1 MLTPEVYSTIQR
13 RPMDLSDYIDVARRH
28 RGWVFGPLFAGVV
41 IASVIAFILPNTYVS
56 LAELRITPAQIS
68 ENILPSVL
76 NQQMSERISQMQ
88 QDILSRTSL
97 AEIIQR
103 PSLDLYKRDRDRKPL
118 DDVIE
123 QMRTKDVHIQMV
135 NVPNSQGRA
144 GGSAFTV
151 SFAYPDRY
159 KAKATVDALLN
170 SFMASND
177 SQQKVAGSITTEF
190 LGDAVQKAK
199 ADVDR
204 LNNELTQFRTKN
216 VGRLPEELQVNAQA
230 LSSLQQ
236 QRGSMD
242 EALNRDAQE
251 KMVLEGRLDSLRS
264 QRETFSS
271 LSQQNFDETAPE
283 HQSDRLRELNATIS
297 HGETQ
302 LAELRQKY
310 TDSHP
315 DVIGAQATL
324 ESLKKQREQV
334 QRDEAKQASATN
346 KGKPVNRQSASTQAT
361 MSNLQVQEDQVKS
374 QLKALELDRENR
386 ARQMASLDGEISQF
400 RGRLESGPANE
411 QQYAQLV
418 ADQVQVNQHYQ
429 DLLKKQ
435 GLAEENQQAQS
446 RKAGENLEVLDP
458 ASLPVAPTA
467 PNRWLIVG
475 IGFALGTVIGL
486 GLAALREIKD
496 TSLKNL
502 KDVRAYT
509 QLPILG
515 SIPLLENDLLVQR
528 RKRVG
533 FLSWTAALLLGFVAI
548 GASMFYHFYVIKS

>member
-28 RGWVFGPLFAGVV
+28 RGWVFGPLFAGIV
-41 IASVIAFILPNTYVS
+41 IASVVAFMLPNTYVS
-56 LAELRITPAQIS
+56 SAELRITPAQIS

-103 PSLDLYKRDRDRKPL
+103 PALDLYKRERDREPL
-118 DDVIE
+118 DDIIE
-123 QMRTKDVHIQMV
+123 KMRSKDVQIHMV
-135 NVPNSQGRA
+135 AVPNSQGRT

-151 SFAYPDRY
+151 SFAYPERY
-159 KAKATVDALLN
+159 KAKAVVDALLN
-170 SFMASND
+170 RFMDSND

-190 LGDAVQKAK
+190 LTDEVQRAK

-204 LNNELTQFRTKN
+204 LNGQLTQFRTKN

-230 LSSLQQ
+230 LTSLQQ
-236 QRGSMD
+236 QRTSMD

-251 KMVLEGRLDSLRS
+251 KMVLDGRLDTLRS
-264 QRETFSS
+264 QRETLNS
-271 LSQQNFDETAPE
+271 LSQQGADDTATAA
-283 HQSDRLRELNATIS
+283 QSDRLRDLNTTIS
-297 HGETQ
+297 RAETQ
-302 LAELRQKY
+302 LAELREKY

-315 DVIGAQATL
+315 DVISGQAML
-324 ESLKKQREQV
+324 ESLKKQRDQME
-334 QRDEAKQASATN
+334 RDDAKQAAAP
-346 KGKPVNRQSASTQAT
+346 KGKAGSRQSAATQAAV
-361 MSNLQVQEDQVKS
+361 SNLQAQEDQVKS
-374 QLKALELDRENR
+374 QLKALDLDRQNR
-386 ARQMASLDGEISQF
+386 AKEMASLDGEIAQF

-418 ADQVQVNQHYQ
+418 SDQVQVNQHYQ

-475 IGFALGTVIGL
+475 IGFALGGVIGL

-528 RKRVG
+528 RRRIS
-533 FLSWTAALLLGFVAI
+533 FLSWTAAVLLGFVAI
-548 GASMFYHFYVIKS
+548 GASMFYHFYVTKS

>member
-28 RGWVFGPLFAGVV
+28 RGWIFGPLFAGVV
-41 IASVIAFILPNTYVS
+41 IASVVAFMLPNTYVS
-56 LAELRITPAQIS
+56 SAELRITPAQIS

-76 NQQMSERISQMQ
+76 NQQMSERISEMQ

-103 PSLDLYKRDRDRKPL
+103 PALDLYKRERDREPL
-118 DDVIE
+118 DDIIE
-123 QMRTKDVHIQMV
+123 KMRNKDVQIHMV
-135 NVPNSQGRA
+135 AVPNSQGRT

-159 KAKATVDALLN
+159 KAKAVVDALLN
-170 SFMASND
+170 RFMDSND

-190 LGDAVQKAK
+190 LSDEVQRAK

-204 LNNELTQFRTKN
+204 LNAQLTQFRTKN

-230 LSSLQQ
+230 LTSLQQ
-236 QRGSMD
+236 QRTSMD

-251 KMVLEGRLDSLRS
+251 KMVLEGRLDTLHS
-264 QRETFSS
+264 QRET
-271 LSQQNFDETAPE
+271 LTTLAQQGADDPATTE
-283 HQSDRLRELNATIS
+283 QSDRLRDLNTTIA
-297 HGETQ
+297 HAETQ
-302 LAELRQKY
+302 LAELREKY

-315 DVIGAQATL
+315 DVVSAQAML
-324 ESLKKQREQV
+324 ASLKKQRDQME
-334 QRDEAKQASATN
+334 RDDAKQASAPA
-346 KGKPVNRQSASTQAT
+346 KGKAGGHQSAAT
-361 MSNLQVQEDQVKS
+361 VAAVSNLQAQEDQVKS
-374 QLKALELDRENR
+374 QLKALDLDRQNR
-386 ARQMASLDGEISQF
+386 AKEMASLDGEIAQF

-418 ADQVQVNQHYQ
+418 SDQVQVNQHYQ

-475 IGFALGTVIGL
+475 IGFALGGVIGL

-528 RKRVG
+528 RRRIS
-533 FLSWTAALLLGFVAI
+533 FLSWTAAVLLGVVAI
-548 GASMFYHFYVIKS
+548 GASMFYHFYVTKS

>member
-1 MLTPEVYSTIQR
+1 
-13 RPMDLSDYIDVARRH
+13 
-28 RGWVFGPLFAGVV
+28 
-41 IASVIAFILPNTYVS
+41 
-56 LAELRITPAQIS
+56 
-68 ENILPSVL
+68 
-76 NQQMSERISQMQ
+76 
-88 QDILSRTSL
+88 
-97 AEIIQR
+97 
-103 PSLDLYKRDRDRKPL
+103 
-118 DDVIE
+118 
-123 QMRTKDVHIQMV
+123 MRTKDVKIQMV
-135 NVPNSQGRA
+135 AVPNSQGRV

-159 KAKATVDALLN
+159 KAKAVVDALLTR
-170 SFMASND
+170 FMDAND

-190 LGDAVQKAK
+190 LGDEVQRAK
-199 ADVDR
+199 AEVDR
-204 LNNELTQFRTKN
+204 LNNELTQFRTRN
-216 VGRLPEELQVNAQA
+216 SGRLPEELQVNAQA

-236 QRGSMD
+236 QRASMD

-251 KMVLEGRLDSLRS
+251 KMVLDGRLDSLRS

-271 LSQQNFDETAPE
+271 LSAQTSDETATSQ
-283 HQSDRLRELNATIS
+283 QSERLRDLNTTIS
-297 HGETQ
+297 RAETQ

-315 DVIGAQATL
+315 DVIGMQSTL
-324 ESLKKQREQV
+324 AALKKQRDDAE
-334 QRDEAKQASATN
+334 RDDAKQASTGGKA
-346 KGKPVNRQSASTQAT
+346 KGPRMSASSQAT
-361 MSNLQVQEDQVKS
+361 MSNLQSQEDQVKS
-374 QLKALELDRENR
+374 QLKALDLDRANR
-386 ARQMASLDGEISQF
+386 TKQMGSLDGEISQF

-418 ADQVQVNQHYQ
+418 SDQAQVNQHYQ

-458 ASLPVAPTA
+458 ASLPAAPTA

-475 IGFALGTVIGL
+475 IGFGLGTVIGL

-528 RKRVG
+528 RRRVG
-533 FLSWTAALLLGFVAI
+533 FLSWTVALLLGFVAI
-548 GASMFYHFYVIKS
+548 GASMFYHFYVVRT